1 MTKDYPTISVVI
13 PTFNGEGRI
22 SDCLESIIRQDYSKE
37 KIEILVVD
45 DDSTD
50 GTVEVARRYGA
61 KILTNGH
68 RNIERGK
75 SIGLE
80 QANNELILLLD
91 DDNRLSSTDWL
102 TTCVEAMLDN
112 PEAVGAEAIYF
123 SYDKN
128 DPPANRYCSLFGIND
143 AVAFYLNKRDRL
155 MATERCWNLS
165 GKVLRDDEDY
175 FLVEFEE
182 DNLPTVG
189 SQGFLTRRELLL
201 QTNYK
206 PYLFHIDSNLELV
219 KSGHNKYLMMK
230 LDIIHKHSD
239 TMGHLLGKANRNM
252 TLFLQQANL
261 RTYKWKTSRLRLILA
276 VITMFTVIKPLYDS
290 LRGFIRKPDIAWFL
304 HPVLSFV
311 TVFTYGS
318 IMAGWYIKQICKFTK
333 RESRRI

>member
-1 MTKDYPTISVVI
+1 MKKEYPTISVVI

-22 SDCLESIIRQDYSKE
+22 GDCLESITGQDYPRE

-50 GTVEVARRYGA
+50 GTVEVARTYGA

-91 DDNRLSSTDWL
+91 DDNRLPSADWL
-102 TTCVEAMLDN
+102 TTCARAMLAN

-123 SYDKN
+123 KYNKN

-143 AVAFYLNKRDRL
+143 AAAFYLNKRDRL
-155 MATERCWNLS
+155 MATERYWHLP
-165 GKVLRDDEDY
+165 GKVLRDEEDY
-175 FLVEFEE
+175 FLIEFDE

-189 SQGFLTRRELLL
+189 SQGFLTRRELLW
-201 QTNYK
+201 QTNHK

-219 KSGHNKYLMMK
+219 KAGHNRYLMMK
-230 LDIIHKHSD
+230 
-239 TMGHLLGKANRNM
+239 
-252 TLFLQQANL
+252 Q
-261 RTYKWKTSRLRLILA
+261 
-276 VITMFTVIKPLYDS
+276 
-290 LRGFIRKPDIAWFL
+290 
-304 HPVLSFV
+304 
-311 TVFTYGS
+311 
-318 IMAGWYIKQICKFTK
+318 
-333 RESRRI
+333 